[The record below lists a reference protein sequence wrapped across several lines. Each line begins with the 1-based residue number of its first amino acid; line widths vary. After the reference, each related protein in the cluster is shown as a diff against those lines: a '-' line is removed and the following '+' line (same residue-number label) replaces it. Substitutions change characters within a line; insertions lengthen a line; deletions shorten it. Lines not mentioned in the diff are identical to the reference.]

1 MHSEQLLI
9 RKEEHAW
16 LKMQNRGEISFCL
29 KLSQGIS
36 NPEVNILKFSV
47 NCTVGKES

>member
-9 RKEEHAW
+9 GKEEHAW
-16 LKMQNRGEISFCL
+16 LKMQNRGEISPLCL

-36 NPEVNILKFSV
+36 TPEVNILKF
-47 NCTVGKES
+47 

>member
-9 RKEEHAW
+9 GKEEHAW
-16 LKMQNRGEISFCL
+16 LKMQNRGEISTLCL

-36 NPEVNILKFSV
+36 DDDVNILIFLRKWNS
-47 NCTVGKES
+47 K